1 MFDLMT
7 SSGRARALKSVE
19 PEVSDVFHSLV
30 SQGGQ
35 LARAVGRGGTPAW
48 ITAGGAVLAAGALY
62 WLIRPATTEEPARK
76 PAAKRANSGTKRP
89 AVRKRAAPAKAKS

>member
-19 PEVSDVFHSLV
+19 PEVSDMFHSLV
-30 SQGGQ
+30 SQGGA

-62 WLIRPATTEEPARK
+62 WLIRPATADEPARK
-76 PAAKRANSGTKRP
+76 PAAKRTANARARKTPARRKAATK
-89 AVRKRAAPAKAKS
+89 A